1 MSPSLFRKRLRV
13 LAGLPA
19 AGGHPSGV
27 VWERPYLCLIYLL
40 DVGLLSFFFFFF
52 NEGAVQLVF
61 CSVFEEIAPCA
72 AVDLLFLR
80 EQVNSD

>member
-1 MSPSLFRKRLRV
+1 MCSLGFQLQ
-13 LAGLPA
+13 AATPA
-19 AGGHPSGV
+19 
-27 VWERPYLCLIYLL
+27 VWFGRDHISASSTFLTWAFYP
-40 DVGLLSFFFFFF
+40 FFFFF